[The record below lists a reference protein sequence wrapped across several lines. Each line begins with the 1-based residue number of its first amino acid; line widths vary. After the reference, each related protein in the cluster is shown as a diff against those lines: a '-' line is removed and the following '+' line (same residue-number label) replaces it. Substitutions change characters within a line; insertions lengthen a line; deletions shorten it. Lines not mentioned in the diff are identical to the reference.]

1 MILKAVRNLNVS
13 IMESKEGAVID
24 ELLSAGYKDPRSDVH
39 HVKSLQFT
47 SLDGKKYRKF
57 IAEFVYLDPAEIKT
71 AQVRDQ
77 DYDDTYCKEQLKPL
91 IESQGLN
98 FVPHIDLRNS
108 LETGHNRL
116 PVMMELYPGRKLP
129 FLRVSKPYLCNAD
142 GTYSLHESDGFE
154 NVIAKI
160 KSNSPPP
167 NNPYNM
173 KSVAIQIKDLFQ
185 IDSTFRGLNPT
196 GKWFEKNEG
205 PFNEVM
211 DDLHP
216 EQFKSPGTRT
226 KIRQEAGRGQSII
239 KPVQFSD
246 WTHAATSIGWP
257 SGVKVGTKRPSRM
270 SFVEWSD
277 PSDGTNITTVST
289 NGNKLKEKVSLEL
302 FEMFLDGNLNMTK
315 GVKLLMKVNSP
326 SSNPIALNKQR
337 KDFTTEK
344 IDALNKKLKAQKFP
358 EIKECFWVQQ
368 LNHPSDKGM
377 HFGQNSSGSMEEK

>member
-1 MILKAVRNLNVS
+1 LGAIKNSNVS
-13 IMESKEGAVID
+13 IMESKEEAVISK
-24 ELLSAGYKDPRSDVH
+24 LLTAGYKDPRDDIH
-39 HVKSLQFT
+39 HLRSLQFT
-47 SLDGKKYRKF
+47 SLDGRRYRKF
-57 IAEFVYLDPAEIKT
+57 VKDFVYLDPAEVKT

-91 IESQGLN
+91 IESQGLK
-98 FVPHIDLRNS
+98 FVPHLDQRNN

-116 PVMMELYPGRKLP
+116 PVMMELEPGKLLP
-129 FLRVSKPYLCNAD
+129 FLRVSKPYLDNGD

-154 NVIAKI
+154 DVIAKI

-173 KSVAIQIKDLFQ
+173 KSVAIQIKNLFK

-205 PFNEVM
+205 PFDEIM
-211 DDLHP
+211 DDLHKD
-216 EQFKSPGTRT
+216 QFKSPGTRT
-226 KIRQEAGRGQSII
+226 KIRQEAGKGQSII

-277 PSDGTNITTVST
+277 SSDGTNITTVST
-289 NGNKLKEKVSLEL
+289 NGSKLKEKVSLEL
-302 FEMFLDGNLNMTK
+302 FEMFLDGTLGTTK

-344 IDALNKKLKAQKFP
+344 IDALNKKLKARKFP

-368 LNHPSDKGM
+368 LNHPSDKGA
-377 HFGQNSSGSMEEK
+377 HFVQSSFGYMEEK